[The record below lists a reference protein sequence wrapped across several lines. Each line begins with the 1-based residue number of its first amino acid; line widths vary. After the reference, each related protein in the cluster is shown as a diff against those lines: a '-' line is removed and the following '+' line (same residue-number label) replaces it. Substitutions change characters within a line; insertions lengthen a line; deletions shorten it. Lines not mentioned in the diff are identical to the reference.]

1 MNDQNQL
8 GLVQQV
14 YSNFK
19 NGDINALLTQMSED
33 IEWELP
39 QIENVP
45 FAGKRQGKEMVHN
58 FFTTLLS
65 GQDPL
70 EFNPKE
76 FITQGDKVVTLGH
89 YEWKT
94 KDGRQFGS
102 EFAHVFTVRDGLVTR
117 FQEYMDT
124 ESVAKAYKKSTI
136 AL

>member
-1 MNDQNQL
+1 MNEQNQL
-8 GLVQQV
+8 ELVQRA

-19 NGDINALLTQMSED
+19 SGDINSLLNLMSED

-45 FAGKRQGKEMVHN
+45 FSGKRRGKEMVRD
-58 FFTTLLS
+58 FFTTLMTE
-65 GQDPL
+65 QDPL
-70 EFNPKE
+70 EFNPME
-76 FITQGDKVVTLGH
+76 FIAQGDKVVALGH

-94 KDGRQFGS
+94 RDGHQFAS
-102 EFAHVFTVRDGLVTR
+102 DFAHVFTVRDGLVSR

-124 ESVAKAYKKSTI
+124 ESVATAYRKSAT

>member
-8 GLVQQV
+8 HLVQQV

-19 NGDINALLTQMSED
+19 NGDIDALLPQMSED

-45 FAGKRQGKEMVHN
+45 FSGKRRGKEMVRD
-58 FFTTLLS
+58 FFTTLMT
-65 GQDPL
+65 GQEPL

-76 FITQGDKVVTLGH
+76 FIAQNDKVVALGH

-94 KDGRQFGS
+94 SDGHQFGGD
-102 EFAHVFTVRDGLVTR
+102 FAHVFTVRDGLVTR

-124 ESVAKAYKKSTI
+124 ESVAAAYRKSSVV
-136 AL
+136 L

>member
-8 GLVQQV
+8 HLVQQV

-19 NGDINALLTQMSED
+19 IGDIDALLPQMSEN

-45 FAGKRQGKEMVHN
+45 FSGKRRGKEMVRD

-70 EFNPKE
+70 EFNPME
-76 FITQGDKVVTLGH
+76 FIAQGDKVVTLGH

-94 KDGRQFGS
+94 KDGHQFGS

-124 ESVAKAYKKSTI
+124 ESVAAAYRKSAI